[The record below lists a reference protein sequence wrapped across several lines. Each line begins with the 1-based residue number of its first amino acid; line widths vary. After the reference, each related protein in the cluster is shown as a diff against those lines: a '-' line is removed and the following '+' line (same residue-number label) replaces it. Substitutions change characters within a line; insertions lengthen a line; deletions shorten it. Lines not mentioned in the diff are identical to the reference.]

1 MRIRMKHGLAAMA
14 VPAMALGLF
23 ATTGGQALAAG
34 HVTPS
39 ATTVCNNSTN
49 PCTNIS
55 SLLLNQ
61 GNAPSYI
68 QNVVSSSTGG
78 GGGGYGGGGGGCG
91 FFCGIGGGGGFGGF
105 GGHSVRPSVPG
116 VPSVAGSR
124 INLAPA
130 SDTATSEDFIITRVG
145 TLGQLCGSGVNAID
159 PTGYACL
166 NYGTNYP
173 VYQAQYAP
181 NSTESGYCVGA
192 ATVAQGQA
200 ATLQKCGSPKTFFI
214 GDLASDITVTLPGP
228 FQPLIYFPLEAAADT
243 SATNALVLTLNT
255 NSSNPSNGLFLQQE
269 NRSGGKVIQAQMF
282 TLSGPPG
289 I

>member
-34 HVTPS
+34 HVTPA
-39 ATTVCNNSTN
+39 ATTVCNNSNT

-61 GNAPSYI
+61 GNSPTYF
-68 QNVVSSSTGG
+68 QNVVSTGVGGGSGG
-78 GGGGYGGGGGGCG
+78 GGGGGGGGCG
-91 FFCGIGGGGGFGGF
+91 FFCFPGFPGF
-105 GGHSVRPSVPG
+105 PGHSVLPNVT
-116 VPSVAGSR
+116 SVAGSR

-145 TLGQLCGSGVNAID
+145 NLGQLCGSGVNAID

-192 ATVAQGQA
+192 ATVTAGQA

-214 GDLASDITVTLPGP
+214 ADLASDITITLPGP
-228 FQPLIYFPLEAAADT
+228 LQPLIYFPLEAAADT
-243 SATNALVLTLNT
+243 SASNALVLTLNT
-255 NSSNPSNGLFLQQE
+255 NSSNPSNGLYLQQE

-282 TLSGPPG
+282 TLSGTPG